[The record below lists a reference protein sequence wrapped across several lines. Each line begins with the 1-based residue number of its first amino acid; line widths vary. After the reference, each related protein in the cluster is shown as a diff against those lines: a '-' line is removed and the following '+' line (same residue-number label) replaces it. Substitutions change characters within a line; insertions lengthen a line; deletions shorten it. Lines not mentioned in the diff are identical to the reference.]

1 MNCGADRRG
10 PRACAVDEAASNY
23 RTMNP
28 PLPADPY
35 PLHRDAAGAEP
46 LADADGELLRRMA
59 AGDESALG
67 ALYDRWS
74 PLVHSVV
81 ARIAGDADDAEELV
95 EETFLQA
102 WRQAGRY
109 EGARGGV
116 STWLVV
122 IARSRAL
129 DRVRLAGH
137 RRAAAAEPL
146 ENAESAG
153 SLLPD
158 THTPLAAA
166 EIAETRQIVHAAMA
180 KLPADQRETLELA
193 YFRGLSQSEI
203 AGMTGQPLGT
213 VKTRCRLG
221 LQKLREALTVLRDDG
236 A

>member
-1 MNCGADRRG
+1 METGDRVAA
-10 PRACAVDEAASNY
+10 RACAADGAASNY
-23 RTMNP
+23 GTMNP
-28 PLPADPY
+28 SLPLDPY
-35 PLHRDAAGAEP
+35 SLKGHAPGAVP
-46 LADADGELLRRMA
+46 MADADGELLRRMA

-67 ALYDRWS
+67 TLYDRWS

-81 ARIAGDADDAEELV
+81 ARIVGDADDAEELV
-95 EETFLQA
+95 EEAFLQA

-109 EGARGGV
+109 EGTRGGV

-166 EIAETRQIVHAAMA
+166 EIAETRQIVHAALE
-180 KLPADQRETLELA
+180 KLPPDQRETLEMA
-193 YFRGLSQSEI
+193 YFKGMSQSEI
-203 AGMTGQPLGT
+203 AEATGQPLGT

-221 LQKLREALTVLRDDG
+221 LQKLREALSVLREDG

>member
-1 MNCGADRRG
+1 MDNGVSGGD

-28 PLPADPY
+28 ALPVDPY
-35 PLHRDAAGAEP
+35 PLQGRAAGAVP
-46 LADADGELLRRMA
+46 LADAGGELLRRMA

-109 EGARGGV
+109 EGTRGGV

-137 RRAAAAEPL
+137 RRAAAEPL
-146 ENAESAG
+146 ENAEAAG
-153 SLLPD
+153 TLLPD

-166 EIAETRQIVHAAMA
+166 EIAETRQMVHAAME
-180 KLPADQRETLELA
+180 KLPADQRETLDLA
-193 YFRGLSQSEI
+193 YFGGLSQSEI

-221 LQKLREALTVLRDDG
+221 LQRLREALSVLRDDR